1 MKKNDLIT
9 INNLNNNEI
18 NLALNNIKQ
27 DIIFYNNKN
36 FVKINYSLNNDNYNK
51 LDKYEDQYIYIYEVE
66 SKNNIIGNIPLDLLK
81 GLFKIYFN
89 VDLNDNKISDNN
101 YNDNYFYIQLPIKYF
116 NKEKIN
122 LKNED
127 LLIKFNFQNIGGI
140 NINKINFNI
149 NNYHKIENIIN
160 KNQFQIKLINNSS
173 SKYKGGNSNIIL
185 KKIKYIIYGYPEQS
199 NYKIKFESTLYN
211 IKEINVLES
220 SIPHSEYNITNK
232 NNKLY
237 FKILNDNNILRKIE
251 IKEGLYNLEFLIKN
265 IINEFNKISLKN
277 NIINDENS
285 NFTYNNLYIDI
296 DYSINNNIIEF
307 RLYNNIE
314 ITIRLLVYVKID
326 L

>member
-116 NKEKIN
+116 NKEKN
-122 LKNED
+122 
-127 LLIKFNFQNIGGI
+127 KF
-140 NINKINFNI
+140 
-149 NNYHKIENIIN
+149 
-160 KNQFQIKLINNSS
+160 
-173 SKYKGGNSNIIL
+173 
-185 KKIKYIIYGYPEQS
+185 KK
-199 NYKIKFESTLYN
+199 
-211 IKEINVLES
+211 
-220 SIPHSEYNITNK
+220 
-232 NNKLY
+232 
-237 FKILNDNNILRKIE
+237 
-251 IKEGLYNLEFLIKN
+251 
-265 IINEFNKISLKN
+265 
-277 NIINDENS
+277 
-285 NFTYNNLYIDI
+285 
-296 DYSINNNIIEF
+296 
-307 RLYNNIE
+307 
-314 ITIRLLVYVKID
+314 
-326 L
+326 